1 MIDDLD
7 RIMAIMQDA
16 FDPHWGEA
24 WNRRQVESSLV
35 IPTTHYTLLDPEGEA
50 PAEGVDAAAFAMVR
64 AAPGEEEVLLI
75 AVHPKLRG
83 RGLAGRLI
91 ELMSNDARARGAE
104 RIFLEMRENNP
115 AELVYRRYGFEPIG
129 RRPKYYTD
137 ANGNKIDAITFA
149 KSL

>member
-7 RIMAIMQDA
+7 RIMAIMQVA

-35 IPTTHYTLLDPEGEA
+35 MPTTHYSLLDAEGET

-75 AVHPKLRG
+75 AVHPKFRS

-91 ELMSNDARARGAE
+91 DRMSNDARARGAE

-137 ANGNKIDAITFA
+137 GNGDKIDAITFA